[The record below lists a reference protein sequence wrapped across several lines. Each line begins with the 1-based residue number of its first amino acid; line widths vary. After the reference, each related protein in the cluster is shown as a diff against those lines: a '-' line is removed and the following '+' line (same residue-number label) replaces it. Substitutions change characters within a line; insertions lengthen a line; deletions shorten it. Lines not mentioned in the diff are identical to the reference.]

1 MADVQQRSARASW
14 TATAFST
21 WIILGLYLD
30 GWAHNA
36 GRPEDFWTPWH
47 AVLYSGFVAATAW
60 FLFQRRR
67 GDPGFADRLTV
78 AGFALFAIAGVGDAV
93 WHTLLG
99 IEEDLAALISPTH
112 LALMVG
118 GLLLVASPIRASRRD
133 PAPDRGWRG
142 SAPTVISVG
151 LSVAVIAFFLQFVSA
166 FHLFGLETFTVSNVP
181 DDSGATIG
189 IASILL
195 TNLLLLG
202 GVAWVANQR
211 TSSIRATSSA
221 RRDVPPGTYTLVMAV
236 PALLLSS
243 LHAFEH
249 APLVLAAIL
258 GGATADVLSR
268 AGHGRR
274 MLLLAVPA
282 VTWATWFAVFH
293 GIWGLGWEAELWTG
307 SIVLTVLTGAGM
319 DLLVQTRPQEERV
332 SADRVVREEHREP
345 RTAAVPVLDPGATS
359 V

>member
-1 MADVQQRSARASW
+1 MADVQPGSRRENW

-21 WIILGLYLD
+21 WIIVGLYID

-60 FLFQRRR
+60 FLIQRRR
-67 GDPGFADRLTV
+67 RDAQGSADRSTI

-93 WHTLLG
+93 WHTLFG
-99 IEEDLAALISPTH
+99 IEEDLAALLSPTH

-118 GLLLVASPIRASRRD
+118 GLLLVASPIRAARRD
-133 PAPDRGWRG
+133 PAPGRGWRD

-151 LSVAVIAFFLQFVSA
+151 LFVAVIAFFLQFVSA
-166 FHLFGLETFTVSNVP
+166 FHLFGPEAFTVSNVP
-181 DDSGATIG
+181 DDSGATTG

-195 TNLLLLG
+195 TNVLLLG
-202 GVAWVANQR
+202 GVAWVATHR
-211 TSSIRATSSA
+211 SDAPA
-221 RRDVPPGTYTLVMAV
+221 GTYTLVMAV
-236 PALLLSS
+236 PVVLLSG

-249 APLVLAAIL
+249 GPLVLAAIL
-258 GGATADVLSR
+258 GGVTADVVSQ

-274 MLLLAVPA
+274 TLLVALPA
-282 VTWATWFAVFH
+282 VMWSTWFAVFH
-293 GIWGLGWEAELWTG
+293 GIWGLGWEPELWTG
-307 SIVLTVLTGAGM
+307 SIVLTVLSGAAL
-319 DLLVQTRPQEERV
+319 DLLAGPRLRQERV
-332 SADRVVREEHREP
+332 SADRMVREEHREP
-345 RTAAVPVLDPGATS
+345 RPAAVPVLDPGPTS